1 MELEGPIVEFL
12 KYYIAERRN
21 PSPDKHLNIY
31 EMTATKEQFDEFFDA
46 YGYVCLRYPKDM
58 KLDEFASFNRKV
70 NPERVRYAPIL
81 DFYRKPNKK
90 FPIDKTYEK
99 KNGLI
104 LSKADRDKQ
113 KADQQ
118 KLKEDELR
126 ESMKAEGCELISA
139 YTIATA
145 DIYYTYEGREYKTKP
160 TKWNSGH
167 RAHKMQCIRYT
178 PNYVKKV
185 FADAGCELVTEYKNS
200 KQKLNYKYNG
210 NTFTT
215 TFNDWIWYEN
225 RPHLGKK
232 RTYFTES

>member
-46 YGYVCLRYPKDM
+46 YGY
-58 KLDEFASFNRKV
+58 
-70 NPERVRYAPIL
+70 
-81 DFYRKPNKK
+81 
-90 FPIDKTYEK
+90 TYEK

-113 KADQQ
+113 KANQQ

-225 RPHLGKK
+225 RPHLSKK
-232 RTYFTES
+232 RTHFTES